1 MPRDTASA
9 RLARLAKARRERPNY
24 IEGLGIKR
32 PEPDYTDE
40 RLRAYAA
47 NLVLKLDDRPDAA
60 YIKRAFDGFGLDPL
74 NPFHWRVLVG
84 MFARAHFQV
93 RKSGSRKGVPRKWDR
108 EPLYMLGM
116 LSLGL
121 KKMHPDWT
129 QDQICKEITTD
140 EWITTRFPKFKNMK
154 IPTLRRLLLEAQEAY
169 SARHRKKP

>member
-60 YIKRAFDGFGLDPL
+60 YIKRAFDEFGLDRL
-74 NPFHWRVLVG
+74 NPFHWRELIG
-84 MFARAHFQV
+84 FFAEAHFK
-93 RKSGSRKGVPRKWDR
+93 RGKAGRRAGLKKWDR
-108 EPLYMLGM
+108 LRLLQLAGDYTQIERE
-116 LSLGL
+116 
-121 KKMHPDWT
+121 HPDWT
-129 QDQICKEITTD
+129 QTELCKEIKRQFDYT
-140 EWITTRFPKFKNMK
+140 EASA
-154 IPTLRRLLLEAQEAY
+154 TLRGYLPEALAYLEKILSKE
-169 SARHRKKP
+169 